1 LPTMERS
8 GHEHP
13 STRLRMM
20 LASHMLTDMLRLT
33 YLSRTICSLTSTRL
47 YSSFHLGPT
56 PAFPQISS
64 PQRFVDRPL
73 PAYPTDRLSFTQVSC
88 RSLPPRAASPASSAV
103 GSASVTFFCRC
114 ARSARSE
121 PNSSSVGSPSPQV
134 SLGHDQN
141 GCRGSHDPLPT
152 CGAEI
157 HVGMQREQVCCLT
170 HLTHFC
176 RTPTAH
182 ARC

>member
-1 LPTMERS
+1 MERS

-13 STRLRMM
+13 STRLRIM

-33 YLSRTICSLTSTRL
+33 YLSRTVCSRTSTRL

-56 PAFPQISS
+56 PAFLQISS
-64 PQRFVDRPL
+64 PHRFVDRPL
-73 PAYPTDRLSFTQVSC
+73 PAYPADRVSFTQVSC

-103 GSASVTFFCRC
+103 GIASMTFSAGVPNPRV
-114 ARSARSE
+114 RSPS
-121 PNSSSVGSPSPQV
+121 PHSVGSPSPQV

-141 GCRGSHDPLPT
+141 GCRGSLDPLPARA
-152 CGAEI
+152 AEI
-157 HVGMQREQVCCLT
+157 HVGMHREQVCCLPP
-170 HLTHFC
+170 LTHFR
-176 RTPTAH
+176 RTPIAP